1 MPRGEKKTG
10 LIAVRLE
17 PEIMA
22 SVDAEAEKEDRPLGA
37 MARILIREALA
48 MRKKK
53 GRKTTKEE
61 G

>member
-1 MPRGEKKTG
+1 
-10 LIAVRLE
+10 
-17 PEIMA
+17 MA

-53 GRKTTKEE
+53 EMKR
-61 G
+61 